1 MRFTFSI
8 SIKLTGYCLLIDH
21 PVFLY
26 FLSWSLSNNQYWI
39 CQTILPEKP
48 RRLLSSCSETEKTE
62 IPPPASPHFILCSR
76 AIVVMRPLWQSFHH
90 EWRTFKR
97 WLALNLT
104 KLSLFE
110 KVRAL
115 DSRAPCRNS
124 LFGIKSPWPENI
136 VFEKCPSISCKTA
149 HVPADSGGR
158 GGTIQTS
165 ETMRNKFQN
174 KFPAL
179 SQSWTQQAFANQFR
193 VQPAIVWLVLAATAY
208 ILPFKDITIENLKS

>member
-1 MRFTFSI
+1 MQKVSVDRGVRFTFSI

-39 CQTILPEKP
+39 CQTILLEEP

-62 IPPPASPHFILCSR
+62 IPASPHFILCSR

-110 KVRAL
+110 KAKVL

-136 VFEKCPSISCKTA
+136 VFEKWPSIRCKTA
-149 HVPADSGGR
+149 HVPADSGKRR
-158 GGTIQTS
+158 GDNS
-165 ETMRNKFQN
+165 N
-174 KFPAL
+174 
-179 SQSWTQQAFANQFR
+179 FR
-193 VQPAIVWLVLAATAY
+193 DNEI
-208 ILPFKDITIENLKS
+208 

>member
-1 MRFTFSI
+1 MWGIRGVRFTFSI

-48 RRLLSSCSETEKTE
+48 RRLLSAQLLLGNWENWNTITNLT
-62 IPPPASPHFILCSR
+62 SPHFILCSR

-110 KVRAL
+110 KARVL

-136 VFEKCPSISCKTA
+136 VFEKWPSISCKTA
-149 HVPADSGGR
+149 HVPADSGKRR
-158 GGTIQTS
+158 GDNS
-165 ETMRNKFQN
+165 N
-174 KFPAL
+174 
-179 SQSWTQQAFANQFR
+179 FR
-193 VQPAIVWLVLAATAY
+193 DNE
-208 ILPFKDITIENLKS
+208 K